1 MRKWTML
8 INSYDRYIY
17 HTIMKE
23 KLFLNYKLYKYIN
36 LFKTF
41 PSLAFSTKN
50 ENKITYSINS
60 SS

>member
-1 MRKWTML
+1 ML
-8 INSYDRYIY
+8 INSYDGYIY

-23 KLFLNYKLYKYIN
+23 KLFLNYKLYKYMN